1 MRNVLKDWGI
11 IWVDNQKAPDEQNEN
26 GSNLGD
32 GVEWLLIIFSSV
44 FLKPSSSHGLD
55 SCELVTI
62 KTYQAKLLFV
72 NV

>member
-1 MRNVLKDWGI
+1 M
-11 IWVDNQKAPDEQNEN
+11 DNQKGPREQNEN
-26 GSNLGD
+26 GSNLER
-32 GVEWLLIIFSSV
+32 VELLLITFSSV

-55 SCELVTI
+55 RCKLVTI